1 MLLHSSS
8 GCYQTPSNIE
18 DLSFQTAVGRWRR
31 SVPVGI
37 LVAALDRPLL
47 YMFKKNPR
55 SGVSLSDY
63 RVYLIMYVFMFSL
76 CFVYIPHHTR
86 TVPFFSSFVP
96 FSNHQYKF
104 PVSPGLFLNLVWCA
118 GSADEARGQR
128 QIPSHSQ
135 GCQQSARTKA
145 DPTSGVNLDPLFV
158 NLLRP
163 LAGVGYHRG

>member
-86 TVPFFSSFVP
+86 TVPFFFIVRAIFESSI
-96 FSNHQYKF
+96 
-104 PVSPGLFLNLVWCA
+104 
-118 GSADEARGQR
+118 
-128 QIPSHSQ
+128 QIPRVPWTLFNFGVVRRECRRKDSVKSPPTPRDVSKAQELKQTQRAESIWILSSSIYYDLWQ
-135 GCQQSARTKA
+135 G
-145 DPTSGVNLDPLFV
+145 
-158 NLLRP
+158 
-163 LAGVGYHRG
+163 